1 MSTLVLLDSN
11 SLLNRA
17 YYAMSALTDRKGRPT
32 GAIHGYF
39 TMFAKL
45 ISQFE
50 PDKVVAAFDRKAP
63 TFRKEMYEGYKA
75 SASPCPKTS
84 PRSCSPSR
92 ICFR

>member
-63 TFRKEMYEGYKA
+63 TFDGRSGVRKG
-75 SASPCPKTS
+75 
-84 PRSCSPSR
+84 RLR
-92 ICFR
+92 G